1 MAKRTTVT
9 LEDDIA
15 AQLEERARLTG
26 ASFEEV
32 INQALRVGLSRQAR
46 SAKQK
51 PFKVLARPLG
61 LRRGLSYDNIGDLL
75 EYGEGS
81 HHR

>member
-15 AQLEERARLTG
+15 AQLEERARSTG
-26 ASFEEV
+26 ASFKDV
-32 INQALRVGLSRQAR
+32 INQALRVGLSRQAMPTR
-46 SAKQK
+46 QK
-51 PFKVLARPLG
+51 PFKILARPLG
-61 LRRGLSYDNIGDLL
+61 LRQGLSYDNISDLL